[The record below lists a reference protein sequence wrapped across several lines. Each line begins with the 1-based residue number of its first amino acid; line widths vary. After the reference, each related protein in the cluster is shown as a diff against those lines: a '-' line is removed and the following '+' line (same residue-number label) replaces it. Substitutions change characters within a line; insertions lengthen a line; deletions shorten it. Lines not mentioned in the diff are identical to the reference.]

1 MLIQTFEGK
10 DAFSIASQALLAV
23 SPTSPILDGVN
34 TSMHAVLVEEL
45 LSRRGNSAGWDIAL
59 AANIQPKRPLSAP

>member
-1 MLIQTFEGK
+1 MLIQIFEGK
-10 DAFSIASQALLAV
+10 DAFPIASQALLAV

-45 LSRRGNSAGWDIAL
+45 LSRIGNSAGWG
-59 AANIQPKRPLSAP
+59 